1 MYFTYIIK
9 SVKTGKLYIGQ
20 TNNIENRIWK
30 HNSNKVFST
39 KNRGPWKL
47 IYVKEFTSR
56 SKAMKYE
63 RKLKS
68 LKNKDYLLKIIEPR
82 NSNCPE

>member
-47 IYVKEFTSR
+47 IYVKRVYF
-56 SKAMKYE
+56 
-63 RKLKS
+63 
-68 LKNKDYLLKIIEPR
+68 KI
-82 NSNCPE
+82 